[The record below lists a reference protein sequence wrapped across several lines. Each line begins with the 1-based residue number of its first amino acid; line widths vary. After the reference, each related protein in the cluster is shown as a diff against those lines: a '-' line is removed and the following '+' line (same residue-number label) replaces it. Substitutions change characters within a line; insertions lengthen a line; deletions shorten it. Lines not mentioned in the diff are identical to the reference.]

1 MRNDPKRKGKIKT
14 KIIVIVLLVLIAGI
28 AIFLQM
34 SKIKNITVVGCE
46 RYSQEEIKD
55 ILKAD
60 TKYNNSLYLYL
71 KYKYG
76 KPKDVPFIEYMDVK
90 LTSMDTLKVHV
101 YEKAI
106 FGCIKYLGDYM
117 YFDKDGIIVDSSMER
132 YEEIPIVTGLSFNK
146 MILTEKLAIQKDKL
160 FDVIKDLT
168 RLIHK
173 YEITIDTIQFEA
185 DDEVVLY
192 SEDIKILLGKRDM
205 YDESIAELKNMLPNI
220 EGKKGILHM
229 EDFST
234 GKKTYF
240 EITK

>member
-1 MRNDPKRKGKIKT
+1 MKNDPKRKGKIKK
-14 KIIVIVLLVLIAGI
+14 KIIGILLLVLVAGI

-34 SKIKNITVVGCE
+34 SKIKSITVVGCE
-46 RYSQEEIKD
+46 RYSKEEIKD

-76 KPKDVPFIEYMDVK
+76 KPKDVPFIEYMDVQ
-90 LTSMDTLKVHV
+90 LTSINTLKVHV

-117 YFDKDGIIVDSSMER
+117 YFDKDGIIVDSSNER
-132 YEEIPIVTGLSFNK
+132 YEGIPIVTGLSFNE
-146 MILTEKLAIQKDKL
+146 MILTKKLAIQKDKL

-173 YEITIDTIQFEA
+173 YEITIDTIQFES
-185 DDEVVLY
+185 DDEVVMY
-192 SEDIKILLGKRDM
+192 NDDIKILLGKRDM
-205 YDESIAELKNMLPNI
+205 YDETVAELKNMLPNI

-229 EDFST
+229 EDFTT